1 MARQLCSDDTR
12 IDFRP
17 MRAALPATAARG
29 QIETAALY
37 LLACLFW
44 ATIVFLALQAGLG

>member
-1 MARQLCSDDTR
+1 MARQLCSEDTR
-12 IDFRP
+12 VYIRP
-17 MRAALPATAARG
+17 TPTAMPAAAAHG